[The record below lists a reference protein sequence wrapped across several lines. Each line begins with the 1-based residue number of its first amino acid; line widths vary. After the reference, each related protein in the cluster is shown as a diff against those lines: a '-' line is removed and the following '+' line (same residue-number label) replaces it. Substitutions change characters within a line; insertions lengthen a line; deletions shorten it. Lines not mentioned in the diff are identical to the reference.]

1 MKAASIAKW
10 VYNPS
15 RIPKDEFLQR
25 FVARGQE
32 FRLIWRDI
40 GTSELGK
47 VEQHYLITG
56 QRGMGKTS
64 LMLKLAYEIEN
75 SKELKDWL
83 LPVVFPEELFG
94 VPTLDDL
101 WMKTAEI
108 LEETYPQYFE
118 GVQDEVLD
126 HADHPGYAIAYIRS
140 LLAQKGKKLVLFI
153 DNFGD
158 LLDRFPENDIRT
170 MRAVMMGAHD
180 LRMVAGSARV
190 LDHTFSYDKPFF
202 DFFNV
207 VSLKSLDAEQAFEM
221 MRQLAACSANPEEM
235 VALVEARKARIEGI
249 RRLTGGVPRNLM
261 LLFGMIAEDPEQGFL
276 PALEQILD
284 GATPYFKHRVEE
296 LGKQQQQILHH
307 VAMAW
312 DAIGAGEI
320 ADKMHEDSKKV
331 SAQLRQMLDND
342 LLERVETGTKNHLY
356 RLKERFFNIWY
367 LMRMAGQRDLARMR
381 WLVEF
386 LKGWLERPELQERM
400 GLVRDA
406 LEAGGQFTDASY
418 VNEELANLLAEQQE
432 AAIQYYPE
440 EDEDEPD
447 PNGIILRDPGVRYLT
462 AAEME
467 FDPELIPYNIRI
479 RDASSWKEAMDA
491 FGEINRNGLRPD
503 VVSFNTLLSK
513 VPNWEEAMR
522 LWEQAEVL
530 GIKPNVVSFNT
541 LLSKALDWDEA
552 LAVWEQADTLGIEPN
567 VISFATLLSKAPNW
581 GEVMAV
587 WDQAKGL
594 GIEPNV
600 VSFNA
605 LLSKAPNWNE
615 ALAVWEQ
622 AEDLSIEPNVVSF
635 NTLLSKAPNWD
646 DALAVWEQAEGL
658 GIVPDVVSFTTL
670 LFKAPNWDEAMAVWD
685 QAKGLGIEPNVV
697 SFTTLLSKAPNWDE
711 AQATL
716 KQMHEDGITPNIITF
731 NTLWG
736 KCDTY
741 SDSIILLDQF
751 SDPSFLDA
759 RFAHLDRKGTLP
771 LQRASWYLWHQG
783 LGDYHLD
790 AIAYFKDTRPKGP
803 RSTWQEFYLL
813 LLIIKR
819 QRQAAMALFEESP
832 YQLKEVF
839 KPLYYALL
847 KIWGPDKALEV
858 LRMPPEIESTVDEV
872 VAFIREMQEKYR
884 T

>member
-40 GTSELGK
+40 GTSVLGK

-64 LMLKLAYEIEN
+64 LMLKLAYEIQN
-75 SKELKDWL
+75 SDELKDWL

-158 LLDRFPENDIRT
+158 LLDRFPENDIRA
-170 MRAVMMGAHD
+170 MRAVMMAAHD
-180 LRMVAGSARV
+180 LRMVGGSARV
-190 LDHTFSYDKPFF
+190 LDHTYSYDKPFF

-312 DAIGAGEI
+312 DAIGTGEI

-386 LKGWLERPELQERM
+386 LKGWLERPELQERLQRIEEVFRKEGQIADANFIREVIERLNTNNADKYTPPDYM
-400 GLVRDA
+400 VDQKVYSYILQAKSWEEAIEILKTNYSGTEYFRKDYIVFSLIEKATGPQAFDQLSQFLRQNSACITPAHFSEVLHQVKTWKETHELILLAQA
-406 LEAGGQFTDASY
+406 LEITLDARCYYPLFYLTQSWDVSVNSLKILINHGFVPDLY
-418 VNEELANLLAEQQE
+418 IFLYMLPVASVNGATTWLYETIKGYHNIPTQGKQSPSDSPKLNEELFQILLFSAPTWEDTLWIWELLRNSIPNPEIDSYNIIIPKAPSWRDAQNILDQMSIQNIKPTLFTFNKLWETCRTFEERVRMTDRLADPIDFDQKFAQFEGKEFMPIQRACWHLWHSRFGEYHEDAVGLFLELRPKE
-432 AAIQYYPE
+432 AA
-440 EDEDEPD
+440 
-447 PNGIILRDPGVRYLT
+447 
-462 AAEME
+462 A
-467 FDPELIPYNIRI
+467 
-479 RDASSWKEAMDA
+479 
-491 FGEINRNGLRPD
+491 
-503 VVSFNTLLSK
+503 
-513 VPNWEEAMR
+513 
-522 LWEQAEVL
+522 
-530 GIKPNVVSFNT
+530 
-541 LLSKALDWDEA
+541 
-552 LAVWEQADTLGIEPN
+552 
-567 VISFATLLSKAPNW
+567 
-581 GEVMAV
+581 
-587 WDQAKGL
+587 
-594 GIEPNV
+594 
-600 VSFNA
+600 
-605 LLSKAPNWNE
+605 
-615 ALAVWEQ
+615 
-622 AEDLSIEPNVVSF
+622 
-635 NTLLSKAPNWD
+635 
-646 DALAVWEQAEGL
+646 
-658 GIVPDVVSFTTL
+658 
-670 LFKAPNWDEAMAVWD
+670 
-685 QAKGLGIEPNVV
+685 
-697 SFTTLLSKAPNWDE
+697 
-711 AQATL
+711 
-716 KQMHEDGITPNIITF
+716 
-731 NTLWG
+731 
-736 KCDTY
+736 
-741 SDSIILLDQF
+741 
-751 SDPSFLDA
+751 
-759 RFAHLDRKGTLP
+759 
-771 LQRASWYLWHQG
+771 
-783 LGDYHLD
+783 
-790 AIAYFKDTRPKGP
+790 
-803 RSTWQEFYLL
+803 TWQEFYLL